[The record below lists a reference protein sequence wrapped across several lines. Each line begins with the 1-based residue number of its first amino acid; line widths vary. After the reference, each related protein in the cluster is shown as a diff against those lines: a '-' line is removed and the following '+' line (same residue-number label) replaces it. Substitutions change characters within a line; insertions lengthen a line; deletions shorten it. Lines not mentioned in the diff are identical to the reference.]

1 MASSESSKT
10 VFLAMSVN
18 FSIGVAKSIIA
29 TITMSSAMF
38 SEAVHS
44 FVDTGNQFL
53 LWFGIKQAKKS
64 NPKIYPLGRGREEYF
79 WTLVVA
85 VLIFT
90 IGGLVSLEHG
100 IESLS
105 HPKKLENLSIS
116 LTLLIVSIIL
126 ESYVLKKAISE
137 LKRGKA
143 KNKGILKLLK
153 ESTDGPLIAIVVE
166 DFAATLGLIFA
177 LVGTVLSFIT
187 QNSVYDSISAISIGI
202 LLMVSGIFLGYEMKH
217 LITGESISNEKLKK
231 IKQLIS
237 SNEQVLNLSNL
248 KILPIGSNQYLA
260 LINLDYRD
268 SLKDEEIITVNSSLI
283 NSIKNSEPSIS
294 EIYFNPQKDII
305 ILWKL
310 IKTICRKSKFK

>member
-231 IKQLIS
+231 IKKLIS

-268 SLKDEEIITVNSSLI
+268 SLKDEEIITVNSFLI

-294 EIYFNPQKDII
+294 EIYFNPQ
-305 ILWKL
+305 
-310 IKTICRKSKFK
+310 

>member
-29 TITMSSAMF
+29 TITMSSDMF

-294 EIYFNPQKDII
+294 EIYFNPQ
-305 ILWKL
+305 
-310 IKTICRKSKFK
+310 